1 MFFIFMLSIGAGSAS
16 KGEVVYYPGGCD
28 YFIVETDSGFAL
40 LEWYGGNDPDERDVI
55 VGNFE
60 SYGSKDI
67 YNLTADSELRVWV
80 EDFWLSKEDA
90 FEKYYEFCED

>member
-1 MFFIFMLSIGAGSAS
+1 LGAGH
-16 KGEVVYYPGGCD
+16 
-28 YFIVETDSGFAL
+28 
-40 LEWYGGNDPDERDVI
+40 
-55 VGNFE
+55 E